1 MNHPDDLLSAYLDG
15 ELDLWEEARLRAH
28 LEHCPAC
35 RVELADL
42 HRVRGA
48 VRSLPRLD
56 LPSSLALERPGAAA
70 TSRRLRWAGALAAA
84 AMVVAIGL
92 AFFASPSAI
101 TLDLEAIADRH
112 AARAIL
118 DRGPL
123 PVRLAGAV
131 NE

>member
-15 ELDLWEEARLRAH
+15 ELDLEEEARLWAH
-28 LEHCPAC
+28 LVHCQGC

-48 VRSLPRLD
+48 VRSLPSLD
-56 LPSSLALERPGAAA
+56 LPPSLVVKGPGDAV

-123 PVRLAGAV
+123 PVRLAAAV